1 MPVLFNAAIFVSKS
15 GSLYVILR
23 MWSNNYTLSS
33 YMIWRVCNNTN
44 DTKKNKTI
52 GASWRVV
59 LNFFSPLQTS
69 GRAKIKPCQNTW
81 RLNVYLLGG
90 VGDMMLLKY

>member
-1 MPVLFNAAIFVSKS
+1 MPVLFNAVIFVSKS

-23 MWSNNYTLSS
+23 RWPNDDTLSG

-44 DTKKNKTI
+44 DTKIKKTI
-52 GASWRVV
+52 GASWRVA

-69 GRAKIKPCQNTW
+69 GRAKIKPYQNTW
-81 RLNVYLLGG
+81 RLNVYLLDG
-90 VGDMMLLKY
+90 VGDMALLKY